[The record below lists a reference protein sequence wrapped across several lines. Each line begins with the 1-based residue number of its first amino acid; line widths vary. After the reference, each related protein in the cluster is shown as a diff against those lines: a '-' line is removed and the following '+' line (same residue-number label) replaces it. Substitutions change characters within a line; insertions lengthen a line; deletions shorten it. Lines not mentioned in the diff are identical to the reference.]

1 MGNEP
6 TVDLLGHLR
15 GLLKVAHIAIVI
27 AIVVALGVFG
37 YQSASAQRYQ
47 ASVVAQIVTPG
58 AAASGQSGPTSTDAA
73 TAAGPFVALAS
84 DQQVLAQIAKTSGL
98 RLDPSQLSA
107 DIVVAASTVPGIV
120 DVTAEAGS
128 AQDASTLAKAVVS
141 TLDSTYVQRQQSAA
155 SAPASN
161 GMSTGLQALTTQ
173 LQSLTSQLDGVITA
187 DGPAAGILAALKSQ
201 IGQLQQQQ
209 QTAASA
215 TQPITAATQRL
226 ILLSQPAGGPKAA
239 SIPPIAIA
247 GVAGLLALILAAEL
261 LVLARSFLGR
271 SVNRE
276 WSRRIGRRAHAV
288 VDIPRRGEEIST
300 STLAAVARVSG
311 PVLIVASEQVRGVVA
326 RIVAH
331 VHGRVDGRDIDDDD
345 WTPDERDH
353 SLAVVVVRDG
363 QVERARVAKALE
375 TLAAWNIPSILV
387 VAPSG
392 RGSFSLPGGLAVA
405 FRKPSEAAAPVRAS
419 AAPATGSAPAGPA
432 SAPASAPIAPP
443 PPITPNDPAAGY
455 LPYRPLGPEGANGMA
470 AVPSPATSGAQT
482 NAAQTNAAQS
492 NGAQSNGARSNGTQ
506 VHPAPVQQTPVPEQ
520 DSVAEHV
527 DAVDQPAGADEDP
540 ASVEEQVPDENAV
553 AEQDVEADQDAESDE
568 AESSDEVAAESFSD
582 DAGTDTNSD
591 SDSDSDSESI
601 DESERMPQSTH
612 S

>member
-6 TVDLLGHLR
+6 TVDLVGHLR
-15 GLLKVAHIAIVI
+15 GLLKVAPVAIVV

-37 YQSASAQRYQ
+37 YQSVAAQRYQ

-84 DQQVLAQIAKTSGL
+84 DQQVLEQIAKTSGL

-120 DVTAEAGS
+120 DVTAEADS

-173 LQSLTSQLDGVITA
+173 LESLTSQLDGVITA
-187 DGPAAGILAALKSQ
+187 DGPAAGILTALKSQ
-201 IGQLQQQQ
+201 IDQLRQQQ

-247 GVAGLLALILAAEL
+247 GVAGLLALILSAEL
-261 LVLARSFLGR
+261 LVFARSFLGR

-392 RGSFSLPGGLAVA
+392 RGSFRLPGGLAVA
-405 FRKPSEAAAPVRAS
+405 FRKPSDAAAPVRPS
-419 AAPATGSAPAGPA
+419 VAAPAPVQTPAPAPA
-432 SAPASAPIAPP
+432 PVTPP

-455 LPYRPLGPEGANGMA
+455 LPYRPLAAEGAGGMS
-470 AVPSPATSGAQT
+470 AVPTRAT
-482 NAAQTNAAQS
+482 
-492 NGAQSNGARSNGTQ
+492 NGAQAHAGSAQ
-506 VHPAPVQQTPVPEQ
+506 PVPVQQSEPVAA
-520 DSVAEHV
+520 DGN
-527 DAVDQPAGADEDP
+527 AVPDENAAPDEKPSADENV
-540 ASVEEQVPDENAV
+540 ASVEDQVPDENAV
-553 AEQDVEADQDAESDE
+553 SERDVEADQDTASDDAEWPDE
-568 AESSDEVAAESFSD
+568 AAAESFSD
-582 DAGTDTNSD
+582 DADADIEVNADMDTDA
-591 SDSDSDSESI
+591 DSESI
-601 DESERMPQSTH
+601 DESERTPQSAH

>member
-15 GLLKVAHIAIVI
+15 GLLKVAPIAIVI

-261 LVLARSFLGR
+261 LVFARSFLGR

-405 FRKPSEAAAPVRAS
+405 FRKPSETAAPVRAS
-419 AAPATGSAPAGPA
+419 AAPATGSAPAG
-432 SAPASAPIAPP
+432 PASAPIAPP

-455 LPYRPLGPEGANGMA
+455 LPYRPLAPEGANGMA
-470 AVPSPATSGAQT
+470 AVPTRATSGAQ
-482 NAAQTNAAQS
+482 
-492 NGAQSNGARSNGTQ
+492 SNGTQ

-520 DSVAEHV
+520 DSVAEHG
-527 DAVDQPAGADEDP
+527 DAIDQPAGADEDP

-582 DAGTDTNSD
+582 DADA
-591 SDSDSDSESI
+591 DSDSDSETI
-601 DESERMPQSTH
+601 DATERTPQSTH

>member
-15 GLLKVAHIAIVI
+15 GLLKVAPIAIVI

-261 LVLARSFLGR
+261 LVFARSFLGR

-419 AAPATGSAPAGPA
+419 AAPATGSAPA
-432 SAPASAPIAPP
+432 APASAPIAPP

-455 LPYRPLGPEGANGMA
+455 LPYRPLAPEGANGMA
-470 AVPSPATSGAQT
+470 AVPTRATSGAQS
-482 NAAQTNAAQS
+482 NAAQSNGVQTNAAQS
-492 NGAQSNGARSNGTQ
+492 DGTQ

-527 DAVDQPAGADEDP
+527 DAIDQPAGADEDP

>member
-1 MGNEP
+1 MKQNTRTPSEGNEP

-15 GLLKVAHIAIVI
+15 GLLKVAPIAIVI

-37 YQSASAQRYQ
+37 YQSVAAQRYQ

-58 AAASGQSGPTSTDAA
+58 SAATGQSGPTSTDAA

-84 DQQVLAQIAKTSGL
+84 DHQVLAQIAKTSGL
-98 RLDPSQLSA
+98 GLDSSQLSA

-120 DVTAEAGS
+120 DVTAEADS
-128 AQDASTLAKAVVS
+128 AQDAETLAKAVVS
-141 TLDSTYVQRQQSAA
+141 TLDATYVQRQQSAA
-155 SAPASN
+155 SAPATN
-161 GMSTGLQALTTQ
+161 GMGTGLQSLTTQ
-173 LQSLTSQLDGVITA
+173 LESLTAQLDGVITA
-187 DGPAAGILAALKSQ
+187 DGPAAGILTALKSQ
-201 IGQLQQQQ
+201 IDQLKAQQ

-247 GVAGLLALILAAEL
+247 GVAGLLALILSAEL
-261 LVLARSFLGR
+261 LVFARSFLGR

-331 VHGRVDGRDIDDDD
+331 VHGRVDGRDIDDDN

-363 QVERARVAKALE
+363 QVERARVSKALE
-375 TLAAWNIPSILV
+375 TLAAWNIPAILV

-405 FRKPSEAAAPVRAS
+405 FRKPSEAGAPSRAS
-419 AAPATGSAPAGPA
+419 SAPAPTSGSAPAVTAPA
-432 SAPASAPIAPP
+432 PVSAPVTPP

-455 LPYRPLGPEGANGMA
+455 LPYRPLAAEGANGMS
-470 AVPSPATSGAQT
+470 AVPTRTTNGVQSTGATVQSGA
-482 NAAQTNAAQS
+482 AQ
-492 NGAQSNGARSNGTQ
+492 Q
-506 VHPAPVQQTPVPEQ
+506 VPVQQQGSV
-520 DSVAEHV
+520 VAEDDPV
-527 DAVDQPAGADEDP
+527 DETAVVHDDT
-540 ASVEEQVPDENAV
+540 AV
-553 AEQDVEADQDAESDE
+553 ADQDPDGNAPSEQSVEAEEDAVAAPESDSSSESDAAETGTAATEDADITPDDAE
-568 AESSDEVAAESFSD
+568 AEGV
-582 DAGTDTNSD
+582 
-591 SDSDSDSESI
+591 
-601 DESERMPQSTH
+601 DESERTPQTTH